1 MFLLYS
7 LSLGAPIWS
16 EPIVVTPLRYYSI
29 VNTVSGINR
38 WIASIVRRAHI
49 VNLCEKIRQWKTEF
63 KKTVP
68 SYSSIP
74 QQLVNMIYEWSV
86 RRFHKQRSSSQAQ
99 VSYNIE
105 QTDHIYKE
113 RPLNTVTWRISVSR
127 ITNLFKSVIF
137 RWLRKKRKML
147 SGGAGYM
154 STFLLLLTVAW
165 HKPHLPTLSYWEK
178 LERSG

>member
-1 MFLLYS
+1 MWTAKHCSVLFSSVLHQPERFLHVYCIGSSKYL
-7 LSLGAPIWS
+7 LLRLP
-16 EPIVVTPLRYYSI
+16 EVRLLRRYYSI

-38 WIASIVRRAHI
+38 WIASIVRRVHI

-74 QQLVNMIYEWSV
+74 LQLVNTIYEWSV
-86 RRFHKQRSSSQAQ
+86 RRFHTQRSSSQAQ

-113 RPLNTVTWRISVSR
+113 RPLNTVTWRISVSHCRASR
-127 ITNLFKSVIF
+127 IS
-137 RWLRKKRKML
+137 
-147 SGGAGYM
+147 
-154 STFLLLLTVAW
+154 
-165 HKPHLPTLSYWEK
+165 
-178 LERSG
+178 